1 MDEKTQVA
9 TALQTAL
16 PDMSIEDIKISWN
29 GQNQQERGLRFPNL
43 LFG

>member
-16 PDMSIEDIKISWN
+16 PDMSIEDIKN
-29 GQNQQERGLRFPNL
+29 KLERFPNL